1 MVKNGELQQSK
12 CECED
17 YYSHYAACKHIV
29 ATLLEVDGN
38 PKYHEL
44 EYTKKEKYT
53 DFKDLINTFY
63 EEEMKLLEQPEE
75 KSTKPLDTNIKI
87 VPKLFYTD
95 YNKELRV

>member
-17 YYSHYAACKHIV
+17 YYTHYAACKHIV

-53 DFKDLINTFY
+53 DFRDLINTFY
-63 EEEMKLLEQPEE
+63 EEEMKLMEEPEE
-75 KSTKPLDTNIKI
+75 KSTKPLD
-87 VPKLFYTD
+87 
-95 YNKELRV
+95 